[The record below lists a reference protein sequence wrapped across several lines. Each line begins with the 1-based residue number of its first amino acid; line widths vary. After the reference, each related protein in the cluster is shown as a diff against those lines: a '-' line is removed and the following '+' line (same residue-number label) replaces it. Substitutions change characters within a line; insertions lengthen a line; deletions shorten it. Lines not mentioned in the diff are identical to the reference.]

1 MKKEATISKRVREL
15 KEVESEDEERI
26 QGRASEAFGSAAGND
41 NYKFACLNRAPSVSR
56 WQHWFPIMTVESAVQ
71 TKTTGIRAAI

>member
-1 MKKEATISKRVREL
+1 MRPKTRNIESVKKEATISKRVREL

-41 NYKFACLNRAPSVSR
+41 NYKFA
-56 WQHWFPIMTVESAVQ
+56 F
-71 TKTTGIRAAI
+71 